1 MPKKAFQHLIRG
13 FPFQDT
19 EFSCTAGAESHFLVG
34 GNASF
39 DPHIFLFF
47 SFAFLL
53 QFICF
58 HSMPC
63 LLFLYS
69 NPKTRSLLAALKHC
83 FKWFSCHQCVPLE
96 ALFLLE
102 ELFYLLF
109 NSILPI
115 QWLLAESFLGSMFPC
130 RYQGNSCK
138 PEGVLTAR
146 QLVLFHK
153 K

>member
-102 ELFYLLF
+102 ELFCLLF
-109 NSILPI
+109 NSMLFY
-115 QWLLAESFLGSMFPC
+115 SFVFKSSLKGEFKSIK
-130 RYQGNSCK
+130 YISNSFCCN
-138 PEGVLTAR
+138 PLI
-146 QLVLFHK
+146 
-153 K
+153 